1 MHWKK
6 IILLFLSALFGA
18 KELVSQELS
27 YSRYDI
33 KEGLAGSTVYC
44 MTQDADGFLWFG
56 TETGLSRFDGSKFL
70 NFTTADGLPDNE
82 IITLHGDKTG
92 RVWIAPF
99 RPALCY
105 FYKGK
110 LHNQENDFLLKQIK
124 LEGFITT
131 IAEDKEGNL
140 LLVEQRNAYLVR
152 RNGTLYRFALNQGY
166 INNRFVKAG
175 RGPGDGFWL
184 QRNDTL
190 FSLKDSI
197 VTFYRKLDSGSI
209 HFSTVDYR
217 ENLLAWRRVTERTAV
232 TTYSKFFF
240 ESVKSNFHF
249 STNYDFTHVKLK
261 ILNDSVVVHGTRKGA
276 FLYNLNQNA
285 AVTHY
290 LQNYQ
295 INDVSED
302 IEGNLWFCSNGGGI
316 FRLNSEHIR
325 NFALNNGK
333 EETLSV
339 TAIGGK
345 RDLVLL
351 GTDMGRIFEI
361 KFRQTGLELEE
372 KIYAYPIA
380 VPITGFAILAN
391 RDIVLGSSEIILH
404 YSKDFKRKG
413 FVTAASLKKLHYE
426 ETNGLYAA
434 THMMVVRIDPAS
446 FKVVDTLWRQR
457 ATNVFVFGKDIY
469 VGALDGL
476 YRIGPDKIATNLGSK
491 ILLLKNRVTAIFA
504 DKDSG
509 LWMATFGNGILRLK
523 NDRVTHHLTVA
534 NGLTSNICKTLFLID
549 NTLWVG
555 TDKGLNK
562 INISDPSLPIT
573 TYSSTDGIASDNINT
588 IYVSDTLVFVGT
600 QAGLTYFREDLVA
613 QNSKCLLRL
622 TGIKVN
628 DEIFSYDSS
637 GFALAH
643 EDNNIRFDFVGISY
657 RSVGDIQY
665 RFRLLGLDSAW
676 RTTRETFLSYPT
688 LPSGEYELQ
697 LQAINK
703 FGVRSELKKIRFT
716 IEKLIWEKTWFR
728 ILAGAVFLT
737 LISLLL
743 WLLTQRVRKREEEK
757 TRINARIAELEQL
770 ALRAQMNPHFIFNS
784 LNSIQQY
791 VMDKDVS
798 GANKFISGFSRLI
811 RQTLDFSSKPLVH
824 LQDEVGYLQTYL
836 ELEKNRLEEKFNYE
850 VEVSEELRHE
860 DYYIPPMV
868 LQPFLENSLR
878 HGIRY
883 RKDNE
888 GRVIIRV
895 YKGDREIVCVIED
908 NGVGREQAARNKR
921 TNPIEYQSK
930 GMTLTA
936 KRIDLINKDRQ
947 EKIKVEIEDLFH
959 ADGSAA
965 GTRVTVSFPEEM
977 A

>member
-1 MHWKK
+1 MRITKYWLYFFSV
-6 IILLFLSALFGA
+6 LLNIPVWG
-18 KELVSQELS
+18 QELS
-27 YSRYDI
+27 YSRYGV
-33 KEGLAGSTVYC
+33 KEGLAGSIVYC
-44 MTQDADGFLWFG
+44 MTQDTDGFLWFG
-56 TETGLSRFDGSKFL
+56 TETGLSRFDGSKFV

-82 IITLHGDKTG
+82 ILTLYGDKAG

-99 RPALCY
+99 RPSLCY
-105 FYKGK
+105 YYKGK
-110 LHNQENDFLLKQIK
+110 FHDQENDSLLKKIK
-124 LEGFITT
+124 LDGFITT
-131 IAEDKEGNL
+131 ISEDKEGNL
-140 LLVEQRNAYLVR
+140 LLVEQRNVYLIR
-152 RNGTLYRFALNQGY
+152 SNGSLHHFPLNQDP
-166 INNRFVKAG
+166 ITKRFVKAG
-175 RGPGDGFWL
+175 PGLGSGFWL

-190 FSLKDSI
+190 FSLKDTVVS
-197 VTFYRKLDSGSI
+197 FYKKLDSGAI

-217 ENLLAWRRVTERTAV
+217 EDLLTWRRVTARTHA
-232 TTYSKFFF
+232 TIYSKIFF
-240 ESVKSNFHF
+240 ESVKHHSLFR
-249 STNYDFTHVKLK
+249 TNYDFAHVKLK
-261 ILNDSVVVHGTRKGA
+261 ILNDSLVVRGTRKGA
-276 FLYNLNQNA
+276 YLYNLKRNA

-295 INDVSED
+295 INDAGLD

-325 NFALNNGK
+325 NYTLYDGK
-333 EETLSV
+333 EKTFFV
-339 TAIGGK
+339 TAIGGNGNF
-345 RDLVLL
+345 VLL
-351 GTDMGRIFEI
+351 GTDLGRIFNI
-361 KFRQTGLELEE
+361 SFGQTGLQLEE
-372 KIYAYPIA
+372 RHYPYPVE
-380 VPITGFAILAN
+380 VPITGFVILPN

-404 YSKDFKRKG
+404 FSEDFRRKG
-413 FVTAASLKKLHYE
+413 YVTAASLKKLHYE
-426 ETNGLYAA
+426 EKSGLYAA
-434 THMMVVRIDPAS
+434 THKMVIRIDPFS
-446 FKVVDTLWRQR
+446 FKVIDTIWRQR
-457 ATNVFVFGKDIY
+457 ATNVFVFGNQIY

-476 YRIGPDKIATNLGSK
+476 YRIGPDRIPTYLGNKIP
-491 ILLLKNRVTAIFA
+491 LLKNRVISIYA

-509 LWMATFGNGILRLK
+509 LWMATFGNGILRIK
-523 NDRVTHHLTVA
+523 NDEVTNHLTTA
-534 NGLTSNICKTLFLID
+534 KGLTSNICKTLFLKD

-562 INISDPSLPIT
+562 INIADPSLPIT

-588 IYVSDTLVFVGT
+588 IYANDTLVFIGT

-622 TGIKVN
+622 TGIKVSN
-628 DEIFSYDSS
+628 QSLTIDSNNI
-637 GFALAH
+637 LLQPNN
-643 EDNNIRFDFVGISY
+643 NNIRFDFVGISY

-665 RFRLLGLDSAW
+665 RFRLLGLDSTW

-688 LPSGEYELQ
+688 LPSGQYELQ
-697 LQAINK
+697 LMAINK
-703 FGVRSELKKIRFT
+703 FGVQSELKQVRFT
-716 IEKLIWEKTWFR
+716 VAPLVWERTWFR
-728 ILAGAVFLT
+728 LLMGGLSLCLIT
-737 LISLLL
+737 LLI
-743 WLLTQRVRKREEEK
+743 WYLTQRVRKREEEK

-770 ALRAQMNPHFIFNS
+770 ALKSQMNPHFIFNS

-824 LQDEVGYLQTYL
+824 LQDEIGYLQTYL

-850 VEVSEELRHE
+850 VEVSEELRNE

-888 GRVIIRV
+888 GRVKIRV
-895 YKGDREIVCVIED
+895 YKGYQQIVCVIED

-921 TNPIEYQSK
+921 ANPIEYQSK

-936 KRIDLINKDRQ
+936 NRIDLINKDRQ
-947 EKIKVEIEDLFH
+947 KKIKVQIEDLFH

-977 A
+977 S